1 MNILVCLKQIL
12 DPEIP
17 PRDFRVDTQRME
29 AQRGSAGLVMNIFCA
44 NALETALQFRD
55 RSGGKLTALSFGN
68 DTTEEILRKALAL
81 RVDSAVL
88 VLQDP
93 SADNAQSRR
102 AEPMFV
108 ARVLA
113 AAARKLGPFDL
124 ILTGREAGDWGEGHT
139 GALLAEELGLPCVSF
154 AENFEQSP
162 SSPKALLARRQIEN
176 GLEVLEATCPFVAT
190 VTNHEHNVP
199 RIAKTRDVMMAFRQP
214 LTRLTVAELG
224 LTPESQADVAAEI
237 VGLTIPVEESR
248 CEFAVGETLDQR
260 VSAFAHNIMAVLR
273 SA

>member
-1 MNILVCLKQIL
+1 
-12 DPEIP
+12 
-17 PRDFRVDTQRME
+17 
-29 AQRGSAGLVMNIFCA
+29 
-44 NALETALQFRD
+44 
-55 RSGGKLTALSFGN
+55 
-68 DTTEEILRKALAL
+68 
-81 RVDSAVL
+81 
-88 VLQDP
+88 
-93 SADNAQSRR
+93 
-102 AEPMFV
+102 
-108 ARVLA
+108 
-113 AAARKLGPFDL
+113 
-124 ILTGREAGDWGEGHT
+124 
-139 GALLAEELGLPCVSF
+139 VSF

-224 LTPESQADVAAEI
+224 LTESQANVAAEI
-237 VGLTIPVEESR
+237 VGLTIPVKESR